1 MSTIRTLSSNLSCR
15 IVGGVYD
22 AARGA
27 FPKVV
32 RIETT
37 NACNA
42 KCTICPHSEMK
53 RPIARMDDG
62 LFKQIID
69 ECAANRSK
77 EVHLHNFGEPL
88 LDKHIEQR
96 VRYAKQQGLK
106 KTKIFSNGAL
116 ANEDRARGL
125 IEAGLD
131 EIKFSIDGASR
142 EEFERIRV
150 PLKFDQVV
158 GNIRRLVEIRD
169 EMQSDLRIRVSCCST
184 SDKDGTMRALE
195 DVVDGFSFAKLHNW
209 GGEDRPGANGRVRKP
224 CSRLWRTFTILANGD
239 IALCCLDYDGQFLL
253 GHMDETTSIREIWQS
268 PAYRQARRKHRLARQ
283 TEIALCANCT
293 KSFL

>member
-1 MSTIRTLSSNLSCR
+1 
-15 IVGGVYD
+15 
-22 AARGA
+22 
-27 FPKVV
+27 
-32 RIETT
+32 
-37 NACNA
+37 
-42 KCTICPHSEMK
+42 
-53 RPIARMDDG
+53 
-62 LFKQIID
+62 
-69 ECAANRSK
+69 
-77 EVHLHNFGEPL
+77 
-88 LDKHIEQR
+88 
-96 VRYAKQQGLK
+96 
-106 KTKIFSNGAL
+106 
-116 ANEDRARGL
+116 
-125 IEAGLD
+125 
-131 EIKFSIDGASR
+131 
-142 EEFERIRV
+142 
-150 PLKFDQVV
+150 
-158 GNIRRLVEIRD
+158 
-169 EMQSDLRIRVSCCST
+169 LRIRVSCCST